1 MSRSSVVLPQPDD
14 PTTAVVLPGFRL
26 EVDVMQHG
34 VAVERLREFAGF
46 KGVGGGRHSAATL
59 VDCRNSTSVTG
70 IASTTKTNAYG
81 AAAA

>member
-1 MSRSSVVLPQPDD
+1 MSRSSVVLPQPDGRR
-14 PTTAVVLPGFRL
+14 AARFQLK
-26 EVDVMQHG
+26 VDVMQHG

-59 VDCRNSTSVTG
+59 VDCRNSSSVTG